1 MNELTNQKIAALRVD
16 YSLKV
21 FDESQVLDNPILQF
35 KLWMQEAIE
44 AEANEPNAMT
54 IATIKPDGTPS
65 ARVVL
70 LKGIT
75 ETGFTF
81 FTNYDSHKG
90 QQLTGNPNIAVVFCW
105 LELQRQV
112 RIEGTVTKLSDTEND
127 AYFYSRPIGSQ
138 IGAIASPQSQIIP
151 NRMVLEQN
159 FETVKNNLSNQ
170 KLQRPENWGGFFIEP
185 NLIEFWQGRS
195 SRLHDRFEFKKTA
208 NNWKRNRLAP

>member
-159 FETVKNNLSNQ
+159 FETVKNNLPNQ

-208 NNWKRNRLAP
+208 NSWKRNRLAP